1 MSRPVRVRWLGRQ
14 PYEPIYA
21 RMRQFTADRHA
32 GDDDELWLLEHEPV
46 FTQGRVGDAA
56 PLLNPGDIPV
66 VQTNRG
72 GQATYH
78 GPGQLMVYVLL
89 DLRRHGLGVR
99 SVVEGLEGA
108 VIDAVAPDGINAYIK
123 DGAPGVYVDD
133 AKLASL
139 GLRVERFRS
148 YHGLAV
154 NVAMDL
160 EPFSRI
166 NPCGY
171 AGQQMTQTSALGG
184 PATVPAMAQRLLPA
198 LGARLGLQWSDD
210 WSDPTFWR

>member
-1 MSRPVRVRWLGRQ
+1 
-14 PYEPIYA
+14 
-21 RMRQFTADRHA
+21 MRQFTADRHA

-56 PLLNPGDIPV
+56 HLLNPGDIPV
-66 VQTNRG
+66 VHTNRG

-89 DLRRHGLGVR
+89 DLRRHSLGVR

-108 VIDAVAPDGINAYIK
+108 VIDALACDGIAASIK
-123 DGAPGVYVDD
+123 EGAPGVYVND

-148 YHGLAV
+148 YHGLAI

-171 AGQQMTQTSALGG
+171 AGMEMTQTSALGG
-184 PATVPAMAQRLLPA
+184 PDSLPEMARRLLPA
-198 LGARLGLQWSDD
+198 LGQRLGLSWNGD
-210 WSDPTFWR
+210 WSDPAFWR

>member
-1 MSRPVRVRWLGRQ
+1 
-14 PYEPIYA
+14 
-21 RMRQFTADRHA
+21 
-32 GDDDELWLLEHEPV
+32 LL
-46 FTQGRVGDAA
+46 T
-56 PLLNPGDIPV
+56 PGDIPV
-66 VQTNRG
+66 VHTTRG

-89 DLRRHGLGVR
+89 DLRRHSLGVR

-108 VIDAVAPDGINAYIK
+108 VIDALACDGIAASIK
-123 DGAPGVYVDD
+123 EGAPGVYVND

-139 GLRVERFRS
+139 GLCVERFRS
-148 YHGLAV
+148 YHGLAI

-171 AGQQMTQTSALGG
+171 AGMEMTQTSALGG
-184 PATVPAMAQRLLPA
+184 PDSLPEMARRLLPA
-198 LGARLGLQWSDD
+198 LGQRLGLSWNGD
-210 WSDPTFWR
+210 WSDPAFWR

>member
-1 MSRPVRVRWLGRQ
+1 
-14 PYEPIYA
+14 
-21 RMRQFTADRHA
+21 MRQFTADRHA

-56 PLLNPGDIPV
+56 HLLNPGDIPV
-66 VQTNRG
+66 VHTNRG

-108 VIDAVAPDGINAYIK
+108 VIDALACDAIEASIK
-123 DGAPGVYVDD
+123 EGAPGVYVND

-148 YHGLAV
+148 YHGLAI

-171 AGQQMTQTSALGG
+171 AGLEMTQTSALGG
-184 PATVPAMAQRLLPA
+184 PDSLPEMARRLLPA
-198 LGARLGLQWSDD
+198 LGQRLGLSWNGD
-210 WSDPTFWR
+210 WSDPAFWR

>member
-14 PYEPIYA
+14 PYQPIYD

-32 GDDDELWLLEHEPV
+32 GDDDELWLLEHDPV
-46 FTQGRVGDAA
+46 FTQGRVGDASH
-56 PLLNPGDIPV
+56 LLNPGEIPV

-108 VIDAVAPDGINAYIK
+108 VIDALQPDGIEARIK
-123 DGAPGVYVDD
+123 EGAPGVYIGE
-133 AKLASL
+133 AKVASL

-160 EPFSRI
+160 EPFTRI

-171 AGQQMTQTSALGG
+171 AGLEMTQTSSLGG
-184 PATVPAMAQRLLPA
+184 PATLPEMAARLLPA
-198 LGARLGLQWSDD
+198 MSERLSLNWLND
-210 WSDPTFWR
+210 WSAPEFWR